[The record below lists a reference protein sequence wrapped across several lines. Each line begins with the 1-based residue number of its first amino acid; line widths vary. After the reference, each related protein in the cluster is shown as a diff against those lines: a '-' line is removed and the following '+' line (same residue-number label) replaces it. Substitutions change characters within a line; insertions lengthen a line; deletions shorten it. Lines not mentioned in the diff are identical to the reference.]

1 MVEAAKRGQL
11 STVRQLLDGGASI
24 LEDQDEVKYVCLC
37 VCGCV
42 GVCVGVWVC
51 ECVCGCVWV
60 GAHVRGV
67 CVCILT

>member
-42 GVCVGVWVC
+42 CVGVWVC
-51 ECVCGCVWV
+51 GWVHMCV
-60 GAHVRGV
+60 V
-67 CVCILT
+67 CVCVY